1 MTGLDLTPLERGAG
15 LRDRLRSLGSSPLL
29 LAATTIG
36 VLLVVAPLLGMLAA
50 VLVAGPTDRGLL
62 FFLSL
67 LVVCGIWVILD
78 GLRKAGTG
86 ARLETFAR
94 ANDLE
99 LTRSLA
105 AREYAGSRFRSGE
118 RIVLHS
124 LRTRTAPALEVG
136 DTWPLQRVRV
146 RVSSRGAVSAANPP
160 AAEGFLRVVVHDP
173 HGQRPEEFPMTAQLD
188 AAIGGLLGPYRL
200 EVGDGEVTVMGSVP
214 LEPSRSE
221 SVTAAFE
228 IAAALARQAGA
239 VPVTGTGD
247 PAAPAHATPRRAAN
261 RSTRHP
267 LTIIAA
273 VLAMMVVVP
282 VAFAIAMSILDD
294 FLPRDEWMA
303 GAVLL
308 TVLSVLL
315 IGITAVVGAVI
326 RWATAV
332 GRRRRG
338 EVDRSAPREGSRA
351 PRP

>member
-1 MTGLDLTPLERGAG
+1 HLEGRGDRRARTRQRRRCLALPGRRRHRRIRLRPARRPRPRPEGGRRRHCGPAADRGHRHGAEGAAAAEGAAQRAELTGLDLTPLERGAG

-67 LVVCGIWVILD
+67 FVVCGIWVILD

-105 AREYAGSRFRSGE
+105 ARQYAGSRFRSGE

-124 LRTRTAPALEVG
+124 LRTRTAPVLEVG
-136 DTWPLQRVRV
+136 DTWLLQRGRV

-200 EVGDGEVTVMGSVP
+200 EVGDGEVTVMGS
-214 LEPSRSE
+214 
-221 SVTAAFE
+221 E
-228 IAAALARQAGA
+228 IG
-239 VPVTGTGD
+239 
-247 PAAPAHATPRRAAN
+247 RA
-261 RSTRHP
+261 SC
-267 LTIIAA
+267 
-273 VLAMMVVVP
+273 
-282 VAFAIAMSILDD
+282 
-294 FLPRDEWMA
+294 
-303 GAVLL
+303 
-308 TVLSVLL
+308 
-315 IGITAVVGAVI
+315 
-326 RWATAV
+326 
-332 GRRRRG
+332 RG
-338 EVDRSAPREGSRA
+338 GG
-351 PRP
+351 